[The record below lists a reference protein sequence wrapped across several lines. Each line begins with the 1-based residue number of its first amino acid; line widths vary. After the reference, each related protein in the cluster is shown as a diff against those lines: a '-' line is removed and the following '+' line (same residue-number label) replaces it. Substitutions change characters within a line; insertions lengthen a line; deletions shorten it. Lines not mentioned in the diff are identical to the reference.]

1 MVSKVESQF
10 VVSSCSSLAQK
21 LAMDVQS
28 GEFAQML
35 AKWLWQPW
43 FTISTGAVSKDSA
56 NMFVSFKNKEETAAL
71 LCTPKNP
78 SHFSSWKCIAKL
90 DQVIVVYI
98 RSLAYATALCNGIDH
113 TACFF
118 DLEEMW
124 PHFLKCI
131 MGSRVLTPFPILKQ
145 QRSSPKP
152 KKIEGVSIYC
162 HCRLPYKPEE
172 PMIQCGHCK
181 ES

>member
-78 SHFSSWKCIAKL
+78 SHFSS
-90 DQVIVVYI
+90 
-98 RSLAYATALCNGIDH
+98 
-113 TACFF
+113 
-118 DLEEMW
+118 
-124 PHFLKCI
+124 
-131 MGSRVLTPFPILKQ
+131 
-145 QRSSPKP
+145 
-152 KKIEGVSIYC
+152 
-162 HCRLPYKPEE
+162 
-172 PMIQCGHCK
+172 
-181 ES
+181 